1 MHDFENS
8 HSEKDFDINN
18 LCGDDKIWVP
28 LMLGFIFGA
37 ASKIGM
43 TQKTKKKTL
52 QADLTI
58 LK

>member
-1 MHDFENS
+1 MDDIENS

-37 ASKIGM
+37 ASK
-43 TQKTKKKTL
+43 KWDDPKDKK
-52 QADLTI
+52 DNPSS
-58 LK
+58 